1 MISMIDCISDE
12 KYEFESETQ
21 AIMNLFEWFCD
32 EKHGNQKLQD
42 RITQLEVELYRAEE
56 KSKEE
61 IDELERELS
70 VKEELLIFKRVITD
84 FELDENKTL
93 KCRCPHCHKDFA
105 AELPE
110 DIEIIKKLK
119 CDASVEDIKD
129 FPKRQLKA
137 RSAEDWE
144 EEYMRELEKQ
154 HQEDGI
160 KINRLQNTID
170 TLVKRCAILMKKQEL

>member
-1 MISMIDCISDE
+1 MISLVDSISDE

-21 AIMNLFEWFCD
+21 AVMYLFRWFCD
-32 EKHGNQKLQD
+32 EKDSNQKLQD